1 MTIDLGGVVLHL
13 VHNINLVR
21 RPQEQLQTS
30 SVKPYTTNGATVRGR
45 RGCAHLL
52 GTNNTVSNDLELAER
67 GLICAWLTGGVHGLG
82 VGRSKERNCRRQGA
96 DVGPVR
102 TIHNGA
108 GQIKSGAVVRVPRR
122 LSKGRVEGRGTGKGS
137 NKIERGLYTPRR
149 PLERDADREAA
160 RAGRSSMRRDWS
172 NRDRIRMHCS
182 RPSTFLATA
191 GHGIWMARY
200 RTARCEIDSFWH
212 LSGAGHTTFP
222 LTPPWPV
229 TCGMRLP
236 SARSASSAARGL
248 HSSEIGRCACWT
260 WRRRR
265 CALNVERPVRA
276 APWKTR
282 IWRSSFRSQ

>member
-30 SVKPYTTNGATVRGR
+30 SVKPCTTNGATVRGR

-52 GTNNTVSNDLELAER
+52 GTDNTVSNDLELAER

-82 VGRSKERNCRRQGA
+82 VGRSKERNRRRQGA

-108 GQIKSGAVVRVPRR
+108 GQIKSGAVERAPQR
-122 LSKGRVEGRGTGKGS
+122 LSQGRVEGRGTGKGS

-160 RAGRSSMRRDWS
+160 RAGRSSMRRDC
-172 NRDRIRMHCS
+172 RTAIGFGCTARAP
-182 RPSTFLATA
+182 RPSWRLQAMESGWRAIEPPGARLIRF
-191 GHGIWMARY
+191 GISAV
-200 RTARCEIDSFWH
+200 
-212 LSGAGHTTFP
+212 
-222 LTPPWPV
+222 PV
-229 TCGMRLP
+229 TQP
-236 SARSASSAARGL
+236 SHRPPHGPSLAV
-248 HSSEIGRCACWT
+248 CAC
-260 WRRRR
+260 RPP
-265 CALNVERPVRA
+265 AVPPVRRA
-276 APWKTR
+276 ACIPPK
-282 IWRSSFRSQ
+282 